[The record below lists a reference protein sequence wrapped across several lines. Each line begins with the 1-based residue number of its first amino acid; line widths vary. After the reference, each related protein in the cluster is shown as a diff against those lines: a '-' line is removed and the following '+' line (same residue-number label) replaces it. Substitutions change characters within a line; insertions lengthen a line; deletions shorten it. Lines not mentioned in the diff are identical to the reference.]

1 VNYPLLAKS
10 LNIYNSNGALRLFEK
25 KMYNLAASFDSQL
38 SPVAPFLFYLVI
50 GIIIFVETGLLIG
63 FFLPGDS
70 LLFSAGLVVSA
81 REDINIVFLILVIFM
96 AAFVGDQVGYVIGR
110 KLGRPYLERKNSP
123 RMQKMLARSER
134 FYERYGWWSVVI
146 ARYIP
151 WVRTFV
157 PPIAGTVRMNY
168 YKFLSANALG
178 AFLWGVGITLAG
190 FYSGSISWVKDISYF
205 LAAFFITGS
214 IVSALI
220 NYRRD
225 RRD

>member
-1 VNYPLLAKS
+1 MLT
-10 LNIYNSNGALRLFEK
+10 
-25 KMYNLAASFDSQL
+25 LAASFDEQL
-38 SPVAPFLFYLVI
+38 SPVAPFLFYVVI
-50 GIIIFVETGLLIG
+50 AAIIFIETGLLLG

-70 LLFSAGLVVSA
+70 LLFSAGLVAAA
-81 REDINIVFLILVIFM
+81 RDDINIVFLILIIFL
-96 AAFVGDQVGYVIGR
+96 AAFIGDQVGYVIGR
-110 KLGRPYLERKNSP
+110 KVGRPYLEKHKSK
-123 RMQKMLARSER
+123 RMQSMLERSER

-157 PPIAGTVRMNY
+157 PPIAGTVKMNY

-190 FYSGSISWVKDISYF
+190 YYSGSIPFVKDISYA
-205 LAAFFITGS
+205 LAAFFISGS
-214 IVSALI
+214 LVSAFI

>member
-1 VNYPLLAKS
+1 M
-10 LNIYNSNGALRLFEK
+10 SNF
-25 KMYNLAASFDSQL
+25 AATFDTQL

-50 GIIIFVETGLLIG
+50 GIIIFIETGLLVG

-70 LLFSAGLVVSA
+70 LLFSAGLVAAA
-81 REDINIVFLILVIFM
+81 RDDINIVILISVIFL
-96 AAFVGDQVGYVIGR
+96 AAFIGDQVGYVIGR

-123 RMQKMLARSER
+123 RMQKMLTRSER

-151 WVRTFV
+151 WVRTFI

-178 AFLWGVGITLAG
+178 ALLWGVGITMAG
-190 FYSGSISWVKDISYF
+190 FYSGSIAWVKQASYAIAIF
-205 LAAFFITGS
+205 LIAGWIIS
-214 IVSALI
+214 IVIENLKSKT
-220 NYRRD
+220 R
-225 RRD
+225 